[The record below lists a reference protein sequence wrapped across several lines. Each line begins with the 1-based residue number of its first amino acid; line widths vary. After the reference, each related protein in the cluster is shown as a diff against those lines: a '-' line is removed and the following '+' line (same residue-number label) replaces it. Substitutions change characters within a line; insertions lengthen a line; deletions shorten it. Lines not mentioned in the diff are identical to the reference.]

1 MSKIY
6 FVEKRGNL
14 FAYGMKEKDRLVE
27 LFFCREEESLLGHIY
42 RGRVLDSG
50 ATSDYLMVEIGLAHP
65 GILRKKDMLALRK
78 PGDTVLVQIT
88 RDSYDEKGPKL
99 SEFLRL
105 GGKYLLLTP
114 YKRHLIF
121 PLNTEL
127 FLKKSRYYEICREQ
141 VGYRLRSAGAKV
153 SEQILQR
160 EYDALFE
167 EWEKLGREKNFLPI
181 PKLLKRE
188 EDAILKY
195 FRDFSNRS
203 EITQTIVNDHSVFE
217 HFKYSFDDEMNF
229 VFDEDW
235 SIFRDPVISKGM
247 KELQSRTVHVS
258 SGANLVFDK
267 TEAMNIIDVN
277 SASFSKA
284 GIRTSMG
291 FQVNQSVLQELVRQ
305 IRLRDL
311 GGIIIVDFIE
321 MDDAERRALKEDLV
335 DLLANDSRTTVYD
348 FTRLGLLE
356 MTRKRYGRSSIG
368 MDEFILKIQ
377 E

>member
-27 LFFCREEESLLGHIY
+27 LFFVREEESHLGHIF

-50 ATSDYLMVEIGLAHP
+50 ESSDYLMVEIGLSHP
-65 GILRKKDMLALRK
+65 GILRKKDMLELRK

>member
-6 FVEKRGNL
+6 FVEKRENL
-14 FAYGMKEKDRLVE
+14 FAYGMKEGNRLIE
-27 LFFCREEESLLGHIY
+27 LFFVREEESHLGHIF

-50 ATSDYLMVEIGLAHP
+50 ASSDYLMVEIGLSHP
-65 GILRKKDMLALRK
+65 GILRKKDMLELRK

-105 GGKYLLLTP
+105 GGKCLLLTP
-114 YKRHLIF
+114 YERYVIF

-127 FLKKSRYYEICREQ
+127 LLKKSRYYEICREQ

-167 EWEKLGREKNFLPI
+167 EWKKLGREKNFLPI

-188 EDAILKY
+188 EDPILKY

-203 EITQTIVNDHSVFE
+203 EITQIIVNDHSVFE
-217 HFKYSFDDEMNF
+217 HLKHSFNDEMNF

-235 SIFRDPVISKGM
+235 SIFTDPVISKGM

-267 TEAMNIIDVN
+267 TEAMHVIDVN
-277 SASFSKA
+277 SASFSKS
-284 GIRTSMG
+284 GIRNSMG
-291 FQVNQSVLQELVRQ
+291 FQVNKSILEELVRQ
-305 IRLRDL
+305 IQLRDL

-321 MDDAERRALKEDLV
+321 MDDAERKVLKEDLTA
-335 DLLANDSRTTVYD
+335 LLVNDSRTTVHD
-348 FTRLGLLE
+348 FTALGLLE
-356 MTRKRYGRSSIG
+356 MTRKRYGRAGVG
-368 MDEFILKIQ
+368 MDDFFLQTQ